1 MPCIYKSF
9 YLLPFFTPNKR
20 VIIPIN
26 YKKRQRKLSDQA
38 WRWAFY
44 DWANSAFATTV
55 MAGFFPIFFKSYW
68 ANDLTDAEST
78 FVIGSAN
85 SIVGLI
91 IALSAPIMG
100 AFADAGNSKKK
111 QLLTF
116 AVLGIMATGYLFFIP
131 ESSWKFAITFYAIGV
146 IGFSG
151 GNIFY
156 DSLLVSVAKDSER
169 NRVSSLGF
177 SLGYLGGGLLFLLN
191 VMMFSFPD
199 FFGLKSQV
207 EAVLWSFLSVAIWWS
222 IFTVPLVTGVKEPHR
237 SQQHKTFLDISKEAF
252 KSLYQTSK
260 SISQY
265 KSAVVFLLAYFLYMD
280 GVDTII
286 RMATSYGSDI
296 GISAQSM
303 ISALLLT
310 QFIGFPATLI
320 FGRYA
325 DRFGHKQTL
334 SFAIIIYIGVVLFS
348 AQMDSAIEFYVMA
361 SIIGLVQG
369 GVQAISRSYFSSL
382 IPENKAAEFF
392 GFYNFIGKSSVFIG
406 PFMVSGI
413 ALLTSSP
420 NLGILSLLL
429 LFIPGLI
436 ILRRIP

>member
-1 MPCIYKSF
+1 M
-9 YLLPFFTPNKR
+9 
-20 VIIPIN
+20 
-26 YKKRQRKLSDQA
+26 KRQRKLSDQA

-191 VMMFSFPD
+191 VMMFSFPGS
-199 FFGLKSQV
+199 FGLNSQV

-265 KSAVVFLLAYFLYMD
+265 KSVVVFLLAYFLYMD

-348 AQMDSAIEFYVMA
+348 AQMDSAIEFFVMA

>member
-1 MPCIYKSF
+1 MKG
-9 YLLPFFTPNKR
+9 
-20 VIIPIN
+20 
-26 YKKRQRKLSDQA
+26 QRKLSDQA

-68 ANDLTDAEST
+68 ANDLSNAEST

-85 SIVGLI
+85 SLVGLL
-91 IALSAPIMG
+91 IAVSAPVLG

-111 QLLTF
+111 LLLTF
-116 AVLGIMATGYLFFIP
+116 AILGIFSTGYLFFIP

-156 DSLLVSVAKDSER
+156 DALLVSVAKDHER
-169 NRVSSLGF
+169 NKVSSLGF
-177 SLGYLGGGLLFLLN
+177 SLGYLGGGLLFLIN
-191 VMMFSFPD
+191 VLMFSFPG
-199 FFGLKSQV
+199 FFGLQSEI
-207 EAVLWSFLSVAIWWS
+207 EAILWSFLSVAIWWS
-222 IFTVPLVTGVKEPHR
+222 IFTIPLMTGVKEP
-237 SQQHKTFLDISKEAF
+237 SISMNNKSFFKTVKDAF
-252 KSLYQTSK
+252 KSLYETSK
-260 SISQY
+260 SFKNY
-265 KSAVVFLLAYFLYMD
+265 KSAGVFLLAYFLYMD

-296 GISAQSM
+296 GLSAQSM
-303 ISALLLT
+303 IGALLLT

-325 DRFGHKQTL
+325 DKFGHKETL
-334 SFAIIIYIGVVLFS
+334 SFAIIIYIGVVIFS
-348 AQMDSAIEFYVMA
+348 AQMDSAMEFFIMA
-361 SIIGLVQG
+361 SVIGLVQG

-413 ALLTSSP
+413 ALLTDSP
-420 NLGILSLLL
+420 SLGILSLLL

-436 ILRRIP
+436 ILRKVP

>member
-1 MPCIYKSF
+1 M
-9 YLLPFFTPNKR
+9 
-20 VIIPIN
+20 
-26 YKKRQRKLSDQA
+26 KRQRKLTNEA

-68 ANDLTDAEST
+68 AAELQDAEST
-78 FVIGSAN
+78 FIIGSAN
-85 SIVGLI
+85 SIVGLL
-91 IALSAPIMG
+91 IAISAPIMG
-100 AFADAGNSKKK
+100 ALADAGNSKKK
-111 QLLTF
+111 LLVTF
-116 AVLGIMATGYLFFIP
+116 ATIGIIATGYLFFIP
-131 ESSWKFAITFYAIGV
+131 ESSWRFAITFYAIGV

-156 DSLLVSVAKDSER
+156 DSLLVSVAKEDER

-191 VMMFSFPD
+191 ILMFSFPNA
-199 FFGLKSQV
+199 FGLNSQI
-207 EAVLWSFLSVAIWWS
+207 EAVLWSFLSVAIWWTIFS
-222 IFTVPLVTGVKEPHR
+222 IPLVAGVKEPGVNE
-237 SQQHKTFLDISKEAF
+237 KSKSLLQTSKDAF
-252 KSLYQTSK
+252 KSLRQTSQ

-265 KSAVVFLLAYFLYMD
+265 RSAVIFLLAYFLYMD

-286 RMATSYGSDI
+286 RMSTSYGSDI
-296 GISAQSM
+296 GLSAQSM

-310 QFIGFPATLI
+310 QFIGFPATLV
-320 FGRYA
+320 FGRYS
-325 DRFGHKQTL
+325 DKFGHKQTL
-334 SFAIIIYIGVVLFS
+334 SFAIVVYIGVVLFS
-348 AQMDSAIEFYVMA
+348 SQMDTAIEFFIMA
-361 SIIGLVQG
+361 SVIGLVQG

-382 IPENKAAEFF
+382 IPADKAAEFF

-413 ALLTSSP
+413 ALITNSP
-420 NLGILSLLL
+420 SAGILSLLL

-436 ILRRIP
+436 LLRKVP

>member
-1 MPCIYKSF
+1 M
-9 YLLPFFTPNKR
+9 
-20 VIIPIN
+20 
-26 YKKRQRKLSDQA
+26 KRQRKLSRQA

-68 ANDLTDAEST
+68 ASGLSDSEST

-85 SIVGLI
+85 SFVGLL
-91 IALSAPIMG
+91 IAISAPVMG

-111 QLLTF
+111 LLITF
-116 AVLGIMATGYLFFIP
+116 AILGIVSTGYLFFVP
-131 ESSWKFAITFYAIGV
+131 ESSWKFAIILYSFGV

-156 DSLLVSVAKDSER
+156 DSLLVSVAKENER
-169 NRVSSLGF
+169 NKVSSLGF

-191 VMMFSFPD
+191 VLMFSFPD
-199 FFGLKSQV
+199 YFGLNSQI
-207 EAVLWSFLSVAIWWS
+207 EAVLWSFMTVAVWWS
-222 IFTVPLVTGVKEPHR
+222 IFTVPLVTGVKEPEQSKR
-237 SQQHKTFLDISKEAF
+237 SNGFFSTSREAF
-252 KSLYQTSK
+252 KSLYQTGK
-260 SISQY
+260 SIRDY
-265 KSAVVFLLAYFLYMD
+265 KSALVFLFAYFLYMD

-303 ISALLLT
+303 IGALLLT
-310 QFIGFPATLI
+310 QFIGFPATLA
-320 FGRYA
+320 FGRYS
-325 DRFGHKQTL
+325 DKFGHKQTL
-334 SFAIIIYIGVVLFS
+334 SFAILIYIGVVLFS
-348 AQMDSAIEFYVMA
+348 SQMDTATEFFIMA
-361 SIIGLVQG
+361 SVIGLVQG
-369 GVQAISRSYFSSL
+369 GVQAISRSYFSTL

-413 ALLTSSP
+413 ALITDSP
-420 NLGILSLLL
+420 SLGILSLLI

-436 ILRRIP
+436 LLRRVP

>member
-1 MPCIYKSF
+1 M
-9 YLLPFFTPNKR
+9 
-20 VIIPIN
+20 
-26 YKKRQRKLSDQA
+26 KRQRKLSNQA

-68 ANDLTDAEST
+68 ATDLTDAEST

-91 IALSAPIMG
+91 IALSAPVLG
-100 AFADAGNSKKK
+100 AYADAGNSKKK

-116 AVLGIMATGYLFFIP
+116 AFLGIIATGYLFFIP

-156 DSLLVSVAKDSER
+156 DSLLVSVADASER
-169 NRVSSLGF
+169 NKVSSLGF

-191 VMMFSFPD
+191 VMMFSFPN
-199 FFGLKSQV
+199 FFGLNSQV
-207 EAVLWSFLSVAIWWS
+207 EAVLWSFLSVALWWS
-222 IFTVPLVTGVKEPHR
+222 IFTLPLLTGIKEPY
-237 SQQHKTFLDISKEAF
+237 KSKDNNSFIDVSKKAF
-252 KSLYQTSK
+252 KNLYDTSQ

-265 KSAVVFLLAYFLYMD
+265 KSAVIFLLAYFLYMD

-303 ISALLLT
+303 IGALLLT
-310 QFIGFPATLI
+310 QFIGFPATLL
-320 FGRYA
+320 FGRFS

-334 SFAIIIYIGVVLFS
+334 SFAIFIYIGVVLFS
-348 AQMDSAIEFYVMA
+348 SQMDSAAEFFIMA

-369 GVQAISRSYFSSL
+369 GVQAISRSYFSTL
-382 IPENKAAEFF
+382 IPEDKAAEFF

-413 ALLTSSP
+413 ALLTNSP
-420 NLGILSLLL
+420 SIGILSLLL

-436 ILRRIP
+436 LLRRVP